1 MALTSALK
9 REKWGWLPVL
19 LSKAKGR
26 SDVSSTV
33 DPAPTLDANAQNLL
47 RMVAQMLP
55 QCVPEGARER
65 RELEEISDQLEVL
78 AGGMP
83 EQEWAESLAN
93 ELAMTRRDD
102 ATAPQIRVSWGRMKD
117 PPAPGSPPIG

>member
-1 MALTSALK
+1 MALTSALR

-19 LSKAKGR
+19 FLKAKGR
-26 SDVSSTV
+26 SAVSSTV
-33 DPAPTLDANAQNLL
+33 EPAPTLDANAQNLL

-55 QCVPEGARER
+55 QCVPEEASER

-93 ELAMTRRDD
+93 DLAMTRRIDP
-102 ATAPQIRVSWGRMKD
+102 TAPQIRVSWGRMKD
-117 PPAPGSPPIG
+117 PPGSGSPPIG

>member
-19 LSKAKGR
+19 FLKAKGR

-55 QCVPEGARER
+55 QCVPEEASER

-83 EQEWAESLAN
+83 EQEWAESLASD
-93 ELAMTRRDD
+93 LAKRRWDGP
-102 ATAPQIRVSWGRMKD
+102 AISPIRVSWGRS
-117 PPAPGSPPIG
+117 PAGSASGPSPTC